1 MTPQSSDLRLTIACE
16 ADHWTIYVAGSL
28 DLARRSDIVNVAEV
42 LADRR
47 VSHVTI
53 DLGRITFI
61 DTAGYKSIGQ
71 AAALIESG
79 GGEVKVVNLSPAAV
93 RLTRALQLA
102 G

>member
-1 MTPQSSDLRLTIACE
+1 MTLQSSDLRLTIACE
-16 ADHWTIYVAGSL
+16 ADHWTIYVAGCL
-28 DLARRSDIVNVAEV
+28 DLARRADIVNVAEV

-53 DLGRITFI
+53 DLGRVTFI
-61 DTAGYKSIGQ
+61 DTAGYESISR

-79 GGEVKVVNLSPAAV
+79 GGGVKVVNLSPATV
-93 RLTRALQLA
+93 RLTRALDLA